1 MYNNAVDLAK
11 GTKESFEVVFNLAT
25 VKSVSGDGRANV
37 QFYGDSAVS
46 GKTYP
51 YIEGYKPTVND
62 DVLMIKQ
69 GSTYII
75 AGKISKSA
83 VGDSYY
89 ISKAALDAAAY
100 LTQAVADTLYMPIST
115 SLDTNKLKTGNHT
128 FTLSADSSNRYLLPS
143 GNKTFDIGNSNYNM
157 RRIYAEQVLATR
169 FGGAWSPDPTNTS
182 KRTLGWNSDT
192 LVAPSYDNVI
202 ELGSQS
208 YRFAKFFAEKI
219 TGKWYY
225 NANATGTAVYYLGWD
240 SGSQISP
247 SNTNAVSVGT
257 SSKQLNNVYAK
268 QFYQNGTAIS
278 TSDKRKKKTIKDIA
292 KKYIDFFKKLRPVSF
307 LFKDGESGR
316 THTGFIAQE
325 VEEAAGEAGIDNK
338 DLAFLCI
345 DEDGNYGLRYEELI
359 AIQTKVIQD
368 LITRVEALE
377 NIIKEGSK
385 S

>member
-11 GTKESFEVVFNLAT
+11 GTKSSAEVVFNLAT
-25 VKSVSGDGRANV
+25 VTSVDSDGRASV
-37 QFYGDSAVS
+37 KFYGDNNAS
-46 GKTYP
+46 GKLYP
-51 YIEGYKPTVND
+51 YIYGYKPTVND

-83 VGDSYY
+83 VGNNYY
-89 ISKAALDAAAY
+89 ITKAALDAASY
-100 LTQAVADTLYMPIST
+100 LTQAVADTLYMPLST
-115 SLDTNKLKTGNHT
+115 TIDKLTQGNN
-128 FTLSADSSNRYLLPS
+128 TLTLNSSKALVPN
-143 GNKTFDIGNSNYNM
+143 GNGTFDIGSSSYKFDEAYINK
-157 RRIYAEQVLATR
+157 IYASR
-169 FGGAWSPDPTNTS
+169 MGGDWCRDA
-182 KRTLGWNSDT
+182 
-192 LVAPSYDNVI
+192 
-202 ELGSQS
+202 
-208 YRFAKFFAEKI
+208 
-219 TGKWYY
+219 
-225 NANATGTAVYYLGWD
+225 
-240 SGSQISP
+240 
-247 SNTNAVSVGT
+247 SNTNKEHLTWSSDTAITPKTTETVSLGSSSKKLKEVYSKDGIFTNIFGDWKQDSTYNVALKWSVGT
-257 SSKQLNNVYAK
+257 TNRSVYPSSTNAVNLGSSSYQYNNVYAK

-292 KKYIDFFKKLRPVSF
+292 KKYIEFFKKLRPVSF

>member
-1 MYNNAVDLAK
+1 MYNSAVDLAK
-11 GTKESFEVVFNLAT
+11 GTKDSVEVVFNLAT

-51 YIEGYKPTVND
+51 YIEGYKPTVGD

-83 VGDSYY
+83 VGNSYY

-100 LTQAVADTLYMPIST
+100 LTQAVADTLYMPLNTVISA
-115 SLDTNKLKTGNHT
+115 LKTGNHT
-128 FTLSADSSNRYLLPS
+128 FTLSTDNSNRYLLPS

-157 RRIYAEQVLATR
+157 RRIYAEQAIMTR
-169 FGGAWSPDPTNTS
+169 LGGAWSPDPTNTS

-192 LVAPSYDNVI
+192 LIAPSYDNVI
-202 ELGSQS
+202 DLGSQS
-208 YRFAKFFAEKI
+208 YRFARFFANKI
-219 TGKWYY
+219 TGNWYW
-225 NANATGTAVYYLGWD
+225 NANSTGTVYYLGWE
-240 SGSQISP
+240 SNSQISP

-257 SSKQLNNVYAK
+257 SQKQLNNVYAK

-325 VEEAAGEAGIDNK
+325 VEEAAGEAGIDTK

>member
-25 VKSVSGDGRANV
+25 VKSVSSDGRANV

-100 LTQAVADTLYMPIST
+100 LTKAVADTLYIPIGT
-115 SLDTNKLKTGNHT
+115 SLDTDKLKTGNHT
-128 FTLSADSSNRYLLPS
+128 FTLSADSGTRSLRPS

-292 KKYIDFFKKLRPVSF
+292 KKYVDFFKKLRPVSF

>member
-1 MYNNAVDLAK
+1 MYNSAVDLAK
-11 GTKESFEVVFNLAT
+11 GTKDSVEVVFNLAT
-25 VKSVSGDGRANV
+25 VKSVSGDGRSNV

-51 YIEGYKPTVND
+51 YIEGYKPTVGD

-83 VGDSYY
+83 IGNSYY

-100 LTQAVADTLYMPIST
+100 LTQAVADTLYMPIGT
-115 SLDTNKLKTGNHT
+115 SLTTDKLTQGSNTLTLNSSKVLVPNGNGTFGLGSSSYKFKEGYINTVNATNVMASGLKGNW
-128 FTLSADSSNRYLLPS
+128 AY
-143 GNKTFDIGNSNYNM
+143 
-157 RRIYAEQVLATR
+157 
-169 FGGAWSPDPTNTS
+169 DPTLNNSEYLTWNTS
-182 KRTLGWNSDT
+182 
-192 LVAPSYDNVI
+192 
-202 ELGSQS
+202 
-208 YRFAKFFAEKI
+208 
-219 TGKWYY
+219 
-225 NANATGTAVYYLGWD
+225 ATIL
-240 SGSQISP
+240 P
-247 SNTNAVSVGT
+247 KNTNTVNLGQSG
-257 SSKQLNNVYAK
+257 KQLNNVYAK

-292 KKYIDFFKKLRPVSF
+292 KKYIDFFNKLRPVSF

>member
-11 GTKESFEVVFNLAT
+11 GTKSSAEVVFNLAT
-25 VKSVSGDGRANV
+25 VTSVDSDGRASV
-37 QFYGDSAVS
+37 KFYGDSNAS
-46 GKTYP
+46 GKLYP
-51 YIEGYKPTVND
+51 YIYGYKPTVND

-83 VGDSYY
+83 VGDDYY
-89 ISKAALDAAAY
+89 VTKAALDAASY
-100 LTQAVADTLYMPIST
+100 LTQAVADTLYMPLST
-115 SLDTNKLKTGNHT
+115 TFDKLTQGSNTLTLNSNKALVPNGN
-128 FTLSADSSNRYLLPS
+128 
-143 GNKTFDIGNSNYNM
+143 GTFDIGSSSYKFDEAYINT
-157 RRIYAEQVLATR
+157 IYASKLKGDWHRDPSVSNKEYLT
-169 FGGAWSPDPTNTS
+169 WS
-182 KRTLGWNSDT
+182 SDT
-192 LVAPSYDNVI
+192 AITPKTNETVS
-202 ELGSQS
+202 LGSSSRKLKEVYSKDGIFTNIFGDWKQDS
-208 YRFAKFFAEKI
+208 TYNYAL
-219 TGKWYY
+219 KW
-225 NANATGTAVYYLGWD
+225 TSGTTNRSVY
-240 SGSQISP
+240 P
-247 SNTNAVSVGT
+247 SSTNAINLG
-257 SSKQLNNVYAK
+257 SSSYQYNNVYAK

-307 LFKDGESGR
+307 KFKDGESDR

-325 VEEAAGEAGIDNK
+325 CEEAAGEAGIDNK

-377 NIIKEGSK
+377 NKITEGSM

>member
-1 MYNNAVDLAK
+1 MYNSAVDLAK
-11 GTKESFEVVFNLAT
+11 GTKDSVEVVFNLAT

-51 YIEGYKPTVND
+51 YIEGYKPTVGD

-75 AGKISKSA
+75 AGKISKTA

-100 LTQAVADTLYMPIST
+100 LTKAVADTLYMPLNTAISA
-115 SLDTNKLKTGNHT
+115 LRTGNHT
-128 FTLSADSSNRYLLPS
+128 FTLSTDNSNRYLLPS

-157 RRIYAEQVLATR
+157 RRIYAEQAITTR
-169 FGGAWSPDPTNTS
+169 FGGAWISDPTSTS
-182 KRTLGWNSDT
+182 TST
-192 LVAPSYDNVI
+192 
-202 ELGSQS
+202 
-208 YRFAKFFAEKI
+208 
-219 TGKWYY
+219 Y
-225 NANATGTAVYYLGWD
+225 NLAW
-240 SGSQISP
+240 SSSSQIIP
-247 SNTNAVSVGT
+247 SWNNGVSIGT

-268 QFYQNGTAIS
+268 QFWQNGTAIS